1 VGGFVLFLE
10 QQFLDPVAFV
20 QVFFFS
26 RSLSPQTLLVLPLNE
41 KQI

>member
-20 QVFFFS
+20 QVFFFPL
-26 RSLSPQTLLVLPLNE
+26 SLSPDTASVTLE
-41 KQI
+41 